1 MHRVEIAFGRG
12 LRMELKA
19 RDIVFVVSDA
29 DGKLGELHV
38 SKGTVDWLPRNAQT
52 RDRLPWDR
60 FGQVMEENSRSGG
73 LRGRPPVKAKR
84 AAAAKKKRKS

>member
-19 RDIVFVVSDA
+19 KDIVFVVSDA

-38 SKGTVDWLPRNAQT
+38 SRGTVDWLPRNAQT
-52 RDRLPWDR
+52 RDRLSWDR
-60 FGQVMEENSRSGG
+60 FGQVMEKYSRSGG

-84 AAAAKKKRKS
+84 AAATKKKRKP